1 MLLGRQVLHR
11 QLATKPC
18 LKTQPRGAA
27 LPTKGES
34 PALPT
39 LTAVLLIRLVLAVF
53 VPITLPVKEDAF
65 AIATLELVSST
76 GVEGL
81 GIVATP
87 LYRLI
92 GMVLT
97 VCLVVTDPQL
107 WDAHAVV
114 ALELIGAAGQR
125 GAFPFIAAI
134 TTVVVTITHEVDGDA
149 RLVTALEL
157 IRRTS
162 LGKKNKQVSCEVS
175 YLPPATTLAL
185 AHPTYLSRGRERA

>member
-1 MLLGRQVLHR
+1 MDTACLVTVVRTVVHFVTLLCSMDAG
-11 QLATKPC
+11 PI
-18 LKTQPRGAA
+18 
-27 LPTKGES
+27 
-34 PALPT
+34 PALEFIRSAGHQR
-39 LTAVLLIRLVLAVF
+39 AVLLVRFVLAVF

-81 GIVATP
+81 GIIATP
-87 LYRLI
+87 LYGLI
-92 GMVLT
+92 RMVLT

-125 GAFPFIAAI
+125 GAFLFITAI

-162 LGKKNKQVSCEVS
+162 RSTTSLINTAFTVL
-175 YLPPATTLAL
+175 LPITSP
-185 AHPTYLSRGRERA
+185 GRRDTFVA